1 MNGQFVYLCI
11 FVICLWQV
19 FGGSC
24 DEFGHLKPCNP
35 GSHEGSFNWTY
46 PETEDLHNRPPQR
59 QDNAVL
65 THVTNGFWIIAQMKR
80 EPSSFL
86 IIHGIHFVNCC
97 TSKIECSSSY
107 LFKDISNRNSVVY
120 LLTIK
125 PPPVLEK
132 TWLDY

>member
-1 MNGQFVYLCI
+1 MDSLCI
-11 FVICLWQV
+11 CVICLWQV

-65 THVTNGFWIIAQMKR
+65 THVTNGF
-80 EPSSFL
+80 
-86 IIHGIHFVNCC
+86 
-97 TSKIECSSSY
+97 
-107 LFKDISNRNSVVY
+107 
-120 LLTIK
+120 
-125 PPPVLEK
+125 
-132 TWLDY
+132 

>member
-1 MNGQFVYLCI
+1 MYSLNEKISMVNEFFVPIQDLKKILSEDRNSMQMSIFCVYNLEQINLNGQFVYLCI

-65 THVTNGFWIIAQMKR
+65 AHVTNGF
-80 EPSSFL
+80 
-86 IIHGIHFVNCC
+86 
-97 TSKIECSSSY
+97 
-107 LFKDISNRNSVVY
+107 
-120 LLTIK
+120 
-125 PPPVLEK
+125 
-132 TWLDY
+132 